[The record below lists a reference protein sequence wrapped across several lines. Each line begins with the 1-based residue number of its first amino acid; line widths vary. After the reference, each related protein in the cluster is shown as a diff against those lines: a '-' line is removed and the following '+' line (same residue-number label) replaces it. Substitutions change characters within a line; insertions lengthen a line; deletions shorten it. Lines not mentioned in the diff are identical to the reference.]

1 MNNRTTIVGS
11 LKNFLRFSILLL
23 LALPCHAQEE
33 HNGGLNFDDV
43 AYNKQ
48 TRQAT
53 IEGVK
58 DLPSAVDLSPYCPS
72 VRNQGKLFSCVG
84 WAVGYGALSIQY
96 AAANNVTDKKMIDA
110 RAFSALYIYNQI
122 KTHCKDGAKI
132 SDAFQFLVSNGDCL
146 AGDFDFNAED
156 CDKKPTSDITQKA
169 KGFAIK
175 DFQTLFGAEA
185 TPDERIR
192 ATKRALMLRKPVV
205 IGLKVTQAFYQLKKA
220 QYWWADAGNTSPAGG
235 HALVV
240 VGYDD
245 TRQAFRILN
254 SWGQNWGDEGF
265 IWIKYNYFGEL
276 CKYAYVMS
284 LYNEKAITVFE
295 STPTKPT
302 NSTTTATT
310 AIRESAGGFEI
321 NFLEGWSENGEPQF
335 LKKPVQRGRYGTY
348 YLKPAQLTVGTRFQV
363 EVMSAQAEQYLYVFS
378 FDAAGEVRFHF
389 PRAENFNPEK
399 FKGLNESAL
408 MAEKDSRLTLPS
420 SKKVFKMEKMGKDYT
435 VILFS
440 SRPIQTIPELTQA
453 LKGQTGNF
461 TDILYKTL
469 GKYMIPITDIRYIDD
484 KMAFTSATRSEGSI
498 IPLIIE
504 IDALQK

>member
-1 MNNRTTIVGS
+1 
-11 LKNFLRFSILLL
+11 
-23 LALPCHAQEE
+23 
-33 HNGGLNFDDV
+33 
-43 AYNKQ
+43 
-48 TRQAT
+48 
-53 IEGVK
+53 
-58 DLPSAVDLSPYCPS
+58 
-72 VRNQGKLFSCVG
+72 
-84 WAVGYGALSIQY
+84 
-96 AAANNVTDKKMIDA
+96 
-110 RAFSALYIYNQI
+110 
-122 KTHCKDGAKI
+122 
-132 SDAFQFLVSNGDCL
+132 
-146 AGDFDFNAED
+146 
-156 CDKKPTSDITQKA
+156 
-169 KGFAIK
+169 
-175 DFQTLFGAEA
+175 
-185 TPDERIR
+185 
-192 ATKRALMLRKPVV
+192 
-205 IGLKVTQAFYQLKKA
+205 
-220 QYWWADAGNTSPAGG
+220 
-235 HALVV
+235 
-240 VGYDD
+240 
-245 TRQAFRILN
+245 LN

-295 STPTKPT
+295 RTPTKPT

-310 AIRESAGGFEI
+310 AIRESAGCFEI